1 MIPAATDGTI
11 RFGGLVLRDH
21 WLEVPLDHSRPQGER
36 ITIYAREVVSAAHV
50 ASGQET
56 ALPWLLFFQGGPGGQ
71 APRPSASS
79 GWWGRAC
86 EEFRVLLL
94 DQRGTGRSAPVSA
107 RSLPARGDAKAQ
119 AEYLTHV
126 RADSIVADAEALRQ
140 HLVGGQPWAGPGQSY
155 GRFCALTYMSFAPHG
170 LSAVYV
176 TGGLPP
182 LRATPEEVYRAT
194 TSTVRAKNA
203 SYHAAFPAD
212 RERIE
217 AVAAHLRSNDVRL
230 PDGSALTVP
239 RLQGLGIAM
248 GSRTGVPG
256 LHYLWEQAFIDGPD
270 GPELSEAFLH
280 GVYARLTFAGRPLYA
295 LVHEAIYAQGV
306 ATSWAADRVLAEN
319 SDFAA
324 DAQPLLLTGET
335 IHRHVFEHDPALR
348 PVAQAADLLAE
359 RTDWP
364 ELYDLEVL
372 AQNDVPVAAALY
384 TGDMYVDADLSRHT
398 AAAVRGAR
406 VWETNAYEHDG
417 LREDPQV
424 LDRLIRMA
432 RGEW

>member
-1 MIPAATDGTI
+1 
-11 RFGGLVLRDH
+11 
-21 WLEVPLDHSRPQGER
+21 
-36 ITIYAREVVSAAHV
+36 
-50 ASGQET
+50 
-56 ALPWLLFFQGGPGGQ
+56 
-71 APRPSASS
+71 
-79 GWWGRAC
+79 
-86 EEFRVLLL
+86 
-94 DQRGTGRSAPVSA
+94 
-107 RSLPARGDAKAQ
+107 
-119 AEYLTHV
+119 
-126 RADSIVADAEALRQ
+126 
-140 HLVGGQPWAGPGQSY
+140 
-155 GRFCALTYMSFAPHG
+155 
-170 LSAVYV
+170 
-176 TGGLPP
+176 
-182 LRATPEEVYRAT
+182 AT

-203 SYHAAFPAD
+203 SYHAAFPED

-230 PDGSALTVP
+230 PDASVLTVP

-270 GPELSEAFLH
+270 GAELSETFLH

-319 SDFAA
+319 PDFAA
-324 DAQPLLLTGET
+324 DAQPLLRTGET
-335 IHRHVFEHDPALR
+335 IRRHMFEHDPALR

-432 RGEW
+432 RGEWLHESNLGVGTARQDRLRPAWGRRWGSRPRPDRSRSPRRSGCCGMVGQQRCQCRRGPDIDRTTHGPDRRAARSSHPDRGRGVGRRRLRCRSGQPAGADPNHSGGSADVAPSGACAGYR